1 MLFIVLL
8 MTLVLYINN
17 HICYSTCDSVQSIKR
32 MVNSNDIQERDSSI
46 FKPFAAHCCILTH
59 GSMSDVKAGNIH
71 RIPGIWQPCN
81 GLYLS
86 EMFVAGR

>member
-1 MLFIVLL
+1 MCTVLR

-32 MVNSNDIQERDSSI
+32 MVNSDDIQESDSSI
-46 FKPFAAHCCILTH
+46 FKPYVAHCCILRH
-59 GSMSDVKAGNIH
+59 GSVSDVTAGSIH
-71 RIPGIWQPCN
+71 RIPGILQPCN

-86 EMFVAGR
+86 EMFVACR